1 MPQQTCQK
9 QGLIRQSTVIVDSPN
24 FLLSQYLAILFFLDN
39 YKGSLPN
46 LPGVEND
53 EKELKEVLKMYK
65 KVITKDSK
73 NILEDVQDIVQDQVN
88 KKKELERVHFH
99 FSGRY

>member
-1 MPQQTCQK
+1 MICVK
-9 QGLIRQSTVIVDSPN
+9 YCIYV
-24 FLLSQYLAILFFLDN
+24 FLSKYLAILFFLNN
-39 YKGSLPN
+39 YNGSLPN

-65 KVITKDSK
+65 KVLYNSSK
-73 NILEDVQDIVQDQVN
+73 NILEDVQEIVEVN

-99 FSGRY
+99 FSGRYVLKSFEFLEF